1 MSGGNVGRE
10 VLENIVRPIVPSLV
24 RMTIKNMKKSST
36 LYISDTTLRD
46 GEQMPGGTLLPHEKV
61 EIAKELEEIGVH
73 SIDAGFPISHK
84 NEIEAIREIVKSVKK
99 PVITALCRAKKEDID
114 AAYEALSEAPLH
126 KRGVTIFI
134 GTSPQHRKNKLRKK
148 RQEII
153 DMSVDTIQYASKY
166 FALISFASEDGS
178 RTELDFLSELYK
190 EAIDAGAI
198 NIGLTDTIGR
208 FDPEEARRYVLELY
222 DRVENIDKAL
232 FSIHF
237 HNDLGMAVANSLAAI
252 KTGYVD
258 ICQGTFL
265 GVGERAGNAALEQ
278 IIGALYLSTID
289 PEIYGKYP
297 KKPEKIKLEKL
308 TDLCNL
314 ISEKTGFK
322 VPKNQPIVGENIFRT
337 EAGIHQDGII
347 KDPSTYELFP
357 PETFGAKRE
366 IIVGKHSGIHG
377 IEYAARERGFDLSK
391 EEVRKVFNCVKEYFN
406 DNKKMSDEKFE
417 EIIKSVKNQI

>member
-1 MSGGNVGRE
+1 MSVGE
-10 VLENIVRPIVPSLV
+10 ALENIVRPIVPSLV

-84 NEIEAIREIVKSVKK
+84 NEIEAIKEIVKSVKK

-190 EAIDAGAI
+190 EAISCYKYAIQIKDNDARVLNNLGNAYLE
-198 NIGLTDTIGR
+198 IG
-208 FDPEEARRYVLELY
+208 EYS
-222 DRVENIDKAL
+222 K
-232 FSIHF
+232 
-237 HNDLGMAVANSLAAI
+237 AI
-252 KTGYVD
+252 KSFHKAIELDDEYPEAHYSISLVYESKR
-258 ICQGTFL
+258 ICSG
-265 GVGERAGNAALEQ
+265 
-278 IIGALYLSTID
+278 
-289 PEIYGKYP
+289 
-297 KKPEKIKLEKL
+297 
-308 TDLCNL
+308 LCQSFMGWSDNIR
-314 ISEKTGFK
+314 IS
-322 VPKNQPIVGENIFRT
+322 
-337 EAGIHQDGII
+337 
-347 KDPSTYELFP
+347 
-357 PETFGAKRE
+357 
-366 IIVGKHSGIHG
+366 
-377 IEYAARERGFDLSK
+377 
-391 EEVRKVFNCVKEYFN
+391 
-406 DNKKMSDEKFE
+406 
-417 EIIKSVKNQI
+417 